1 VRATAC
7 DAGERKSGRNAA
19 SPLHPET
26 DLQVNYLL
34 ALLLSLFGIG
44 EPPSAAA
51 AAAAREGAVSI
62 PLDNASEGP
71 DLPAVTA
78 ARGPN
83 PPLVVID
90 AGHGG
95 RDPGA
100 PGAVAGVEEKDVTLA
115 LARSIRDELA
125 RSGRVRAALTR
136 EDDRFIPLAD
146 RYAIARR
153 LGADLFISIHADA
166 APSND
171 AARGAT
177 IYTLSEVASDREA
190 ALLAQQQNAA
200 DTIGGAAMSRDA
212 NVNLILID
220 LAQRESMEVSA
231 RFARLLYREAA
242 PLFPFQQNWHRFAA
256 FVVLKAPDVPSVLFE
271 AGYMS
276 NVEDARFLSSDD
288 GRREVATG
296 LRRAIEAHFARRFV
310 AAQP

>member
-1 VRATAC
+1 
-7 DAGERKSGRNAA
+7 
-19 SPLHPET
+19 
-26 DLQVNYLL
+26 VNYLV
-34 ALLLSLFGIG
+34 ALLLSLVGIG
-44 EPPSAAA
+44 DPPAAPPA
-51 AAAAREGAVSI
+51 ATGDGAVSI
-62 PLDNASEGP
+62 SLDRAGSGP
-71 DLPAVTA
+71 PLPAVTP
-78 ARGPN
+78 ARGAD

-100 PGAVAGVEEKDVTLA
+100 TAPDTGTEEKDVTLA

-125 RSGRVRAALTR
+125 ASGRVRAAVTR
-136 EDDRFIPLAD
+136 EDDRFIPLTE

-153 LGADLFISIHADA
+153 LGADLFISLHADA

-190 ALLAQQQNAA
+190 ALLAQQQNSA
-200 DTIGGAAMSRDA
+200 DAIGGAPLSQDA

-220 LAQRESMEVSA
+220 LAQRESMDVSA
-231 RFARLLYREAA
+231 RFANLLYREAA
-242 PLFPFQQNWHRFAA
+242 PLFPFQRDWHRFAA

-276 NVEDARFLSSDD
+276 NQEDARFLSSDE
-288 GRREVATG
+288 GRREIAIG

-310 AAQP
+310 AVRP